1 MWYKFTFAVQGKLD
15 SLYFL
20 SFSLQNHSSA
30 SLSYARYA
38 SSVKAQDETYPVQES
53 GIKEDRR
60 CNLDQ
65 LQEYM
70 GMIFNNLFPC
80 FELLERPKEYSN
92 TQANGKS
99 ALSTFY
105 VSDLRQY

>member
-1 MWYKFTFAVQGKLD
+1 MSRSTNSRLLFSVNLTLK

-20 SFSLQNHSSA
+20 SFSLQNHSSV

-70 GMIFNNLFPC
+70 GMIFNNFFPC
-80 FELLERPKEYSN
+80 FELLERPKENSN
-92 TQANGKS
+92 I
-99 ALSTFY
+99 
-105 VSDLRQY
+105 